1 MQARNI
7 EACVSGTVTAVASAS
22 LSINIASVS
31 AYLTDMSPSPSV
43 GRSVC
48 RSVCLKS
55 VLWQNGWL
63 HPDAM
68 GIMSGVGRGMGVLDG
83 GGDRRRGKGRF
94 GMNLW
99 RPIIPF

>member
-1 MQARNI
+1 LQARNI

-22 LSINIASVS
+22 LSINIAS
-31 AYLTDMSPSPSV
+31 AYRYLTDMSPSPSV

-48 RSVCLKS
+48 RSVCLES